1 MATMSS
7 AAVEM
12 ISKEIIKPTT
22 PTPYQL
28 RNFNIS
34 LFDQYMPPNYTTVI
48 LFYPASIAADSTGSE
63 LHDDLG
69 LLKRS
74 LSETLVHFYPM
85 AGRLKDNMVVEC
97 NDQGVDFYEV
107 KIKAKMCDFMVK
119 PDEFP
124 LNLLLPYEV
133 VSKNFVKEAQVIVQ
147 VNMFDCGGTA
157 ISLCVSHKIADACT
171 MSTFIR
177 NWAGNTYSA
186 RCGGAP
192 TTNQNSFPSFDSAS
206 LFPPSEQLVFPS
218 EVPPTLVSHPTDDSR
233 REKSVSKR
241 FVFDAVKINSV
252 REKLPV
258 LMHDNYKSS
267 SRPTR
272 VDVVT
277 ALVWK
282 AAMKSAPSDDV
293 LPTVNHV
300 VSFRK
305 KIDPPLPDVSFGNL
319 CAVVATAVSPGA
331 TVTSRN
337 DGVEVQEVLEDQL
350 AELVAQLRG
359 EKYKVKGDKGC
370 IEKIF
375 LSFVGGDNAL
385 WMASWSKFGFYDADF
400 GWGRP
405 VWVTTDLSIV
415 EPNQNL
421 ICMMDTKC
429 GEGIE
434 VSAKFLENDMAKFE
448 LHLSKI
454 LELF

>member
-7 AAVEM
+7 AAVEV

-34 LFDQYMPPNYTTVI
+34 LFDQYMPPNYTPVI
-48 LFYPASIAADSTGSE
+48 LFYPAAVADNTGSK

-85 AGRLKDNMVVEC
+85 AGRLKDNMVVDC

-107 KIKAKMCDFMVK
+107 KIKAKMCDFMMK
-119 PDEFP
+119 PDELP
-124 LNLLLPYEV
+124 LSLLLPSEV
-133 VSKNFVKEAQVIVQ
+133 VSMNFVKEAQVIVQ

-157 ISLCVSHKIADACT
+157 ISLCISHKIADACT
-171 MSTFIR
+171 MSAFVR

-192 TTNQNSFPSFDSAS
+192 TTNRNLLPSFDSAS
-206 LFPPSEQLVFPS
+206 LFPASEQLVCPS
-218 EVPPTLVSHPTDDSR
+218 EVPPTPVSYPNDDSVG
-233 REKSVSKR
+233 EKSVSKR
-241 FVFDAVKINSV
+241 FVFDAAKINSV
-252 REKLPV
+252 REKLQG
-258 LMHDNYKSS
+258 LMHDNYKCTG
-267 SRPTR
+267 RPTR

-277 ALVWK
+277 ASVWK
-282 AAMKSAPSDDV
+282 AAMKSAPSDG
-293 LPTVNHV
+293 LLSTVNHV

-305 KIDPPLPDVSFGNL
+305 KMDPPFPDVSFGNL
-319 CAVVATAVSPGA
+319 CAVITAAVSPGA

-359 EKYKVKGDKGC
+359 EKYKVKGDKGS

-400 GWGRP
+400 GWGKP
-405 VWVTTDLSIV
+405 VWVTTDLSVV

-421 ICMMDTKC
+421 ICMIDTKC

-448 LHLSKI
+448 LHLSEI
-454 LELF
+454 LKLF